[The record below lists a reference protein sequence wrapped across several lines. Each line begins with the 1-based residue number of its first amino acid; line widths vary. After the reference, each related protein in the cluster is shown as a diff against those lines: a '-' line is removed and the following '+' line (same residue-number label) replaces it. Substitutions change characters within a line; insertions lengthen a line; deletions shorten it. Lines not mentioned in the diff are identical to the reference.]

1 MTPQPALRPSPP
13 SSPSPSPGPSPA
25 TVPVGDDAIL
35 CRAVVDSPIGPL
47 TLVASD
53 AGLRAI
59 LWPDDA
65 TGRVPLPDKVADRP
79 DHPVL
84 VAATAQLEEFF
95 AGAREEFDLPLDPVG
110 TDFQRRVWAALTRI
124 DFGSTT
130 TYGAVAEA
138 VAGDRGRARAVGAAI
153 GRNPISIVV
162 PCHRVVGAD
171 GSLTG
176 FAGGL
181 DVKRRLLDHE
191 SPSPSLPLG

>member
-1 MTPQPALRPSPP
+1 MSPHPTP
-13 SSPSPSPGPSPA
+13 
-25 TVPVGDDAIL
+25 TTIPVGDAPL
-35 CRAVVDSPIGPL
+35 ARAVVDSPIGPL

-59 LWPDDA
+59 LWPDEA
-65 TGRVPLPDKVADRP
+65 SGRVPLPEAVADRP

-84 VAATAQLEEFF
+84 IAAATQLEAWF
-95 AGAREEFDLPLDPVG
+95 AGERDDFDLPLDPVG
-110 TDFQRRVWAALTRI
+110 TDFQRRVWDALTRI
-124 DFGSTT
+124 DFGSTS
-130 TYGAVAEA
+130 TYGAVAEE

-181 DVKRRLLDHE
+181 EVKRRLLDHE
-191 SPSPSLPLG
+191 SSSPTLPLG

>member
-1 MTPQPALRPSPP
+1 MSPTPSP
-13 SSPSPSPGPSPA
+13 
-25 TVPVGDDAIL
+25 TTIPVGDAPL
-35 CRAVVDSPIGPL
+35 ARAVVDSPIGPL

-53 AGLRAI
+53 AGLRAV
-59 LWPDDA
+59 LWPDEA
-65 TGRVPLPDKVADRP
+65 TGRVPLPDTVDDRP

-84 VAATAQLEEFF
+84 VAAADQLEEFF
-95 AGAREEFDLPLDPVG
+95 AGDREAFDLPLDPVG
-110 TDFQRRVWAALTRI
+110 TDFQRRVWQALTRI
-124 DFGSTT
+124 GFGRTS
-130 TYGAVAEA
+130 TYGEVAEE

-181 DVKRRLLDHE
+181 EVKRHLLDHE
-191 SPSPSLPLG
+191 SPSPTLPLG

>member
-1 MTPQPALRPSPP
+1 MTPQPTPTDEPV
-13 SSPSPSPGPSPA
+13 
-25 TVPVGDDAIL
+25 VPVGDAPL
-35 CRAVVDSPIGPL
+35 ARAVVDSPIGPL

-59 LWPDDA
+59 LWPDEA
-65 TGRVPLPDKVADRP
+65 TGRVPLSGAIDDRP

-84 VAATAQLEEFF
+84 VAAAGQLEEFF
-95 AGAREEFDLPLDPVG
+95 AGEREDFDLPLDPVG
-110 TDFQRRVWAALTRI
+110 TDFQRKVWQALTRI
-124 DFGSTT
+124 GFGSTS
-130 TYGAVAEA
+130 TYGAVAVE

-181 DVKRRLLDHE
+181 DVKRRLLDLE
-191 SPSPSLPLG
+191 SPSPTLPLGS